1 METDRIG
8 ARFWRSKHACITA
21 WEWSLSCR
29 LSKAIG
35 PTPRHLGDKKLHR
48 AYESE
53 VADQNVWQSFMLVS
67 GFFCQVFHFLSGE
80 ICAV

>member
-1 METDRIG
+1 MEPVVPPEQGDRTD
-8 ARFWRSKHACITA
+8 A
-21 WEWSLSCR
+21 
-29 LSKAIG
+29 
-35 PTPRHLGDKKLHR
+35 RHLGDMKLHR

-67 GFFCQVFHFLSGE
+67 GFFGQVFHFLSGE